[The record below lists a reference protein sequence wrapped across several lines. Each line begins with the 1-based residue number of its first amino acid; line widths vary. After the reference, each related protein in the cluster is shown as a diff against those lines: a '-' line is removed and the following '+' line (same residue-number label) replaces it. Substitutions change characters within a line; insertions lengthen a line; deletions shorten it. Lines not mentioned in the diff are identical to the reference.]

1 MLARCRREKSAAG
14 AAEWESKPENILFR
28 FYGKGARLRRFSGR
42 AKPDIIDFRGFAGFL
57 QLHQLIV
64 NGFQQGRFA
73 FLHAHANL
81 FFAEQVG
88 QNFKLG
94 FIRRFRQ
101 QTGEDG
107 AVLGDGLDVAVA
119 QGGQGQ
125 RNIVLGEDANLRETL
140 VQGLFAGG
148 AFHRA
153 DARFAVL
160 IELIR
165 RADRHE
171 ELLAGD
177 EIRR

>member
-1 MLARCRREKSAAG
+1 MLARCRHENRAG
-14 AAEWESKPENILFR
+14 AAEWERNPRTYYFASMVKARGCGVLGWQGQTRHRKFS
-28 FYGKGARLRRFSGR
+28 RLRRF
-42 AKPDIIDFRGFAGFL
+42 F

-64 NGFQQGRFA
+64 DGFQQGRFA

-119 QGGQGQ
+119 QGGQASG
-125 RNIVLGEDANLRETL
+125 ISS
-140 VQGLFAGG
+140 
-148 AFHRA
+148 
-153 DARFAVL
+153 
-160 IELIR
+160 
-165 RADRHE
+165 
-171 ELLAGD
+171 
-177 EIRR
+177 

>member
-28 FYGKGARLRRFSGR
+28 FYGKGARLRRFGGR
-42 AKPDIIDFRGFAGFL
+42 AKPDIVNFRGFAGFL

-64 NGFQQGRFA
+64 DGLQQGRFA

-107 AVLGDGLDVAVA
+107 AVWVMAW
-119 QGGQGQ
+119 
-125 RNIVLGEDANLRETL
+125 TL
-140 VQGLFAGG
+140 PL
-148 AFHRA
+148 
-153 DARFAVL
+153 
-160 IELIR
+160 R
-165 RADRHE
+165 RAVR
-171 ELLAGD
+171 ASG
-177 EIRR
+177 ISS